1 MVHRLFGPQAFHQPP
16 RIARDSLDALPSQ
29 LAFIGRILKERCWPG
44 EPYLLACGR
53 VFWRRSGYLPAD
65 SAIFRLPSHIDMVCR
80 KELRQYAGSGMELS
94 SIYTRENRRR
104 FLVAAAILIVVIATV
119 DWLTKPFISIGFL
132 YLFPIM
138 LIAGFLARWQT
149 VVVALVCAILQEL
162 FSELPSGEA
171 VTRLLMASA
180 GFVGTGLFV
189 SEMIRSRQAALEHL
203 EAVETHSK
211 LRQDAEEQLRIM
223 VESSPAAIVTIDSS
237 GRVLLANNAAQ
248 TLFASED
255 TAIVGQSIA
264 QFLPALQS
272 AAETQRSTQFRTE
285 LRCRGRRKNGEAF
298 LGAVWFSTYNTSQGP
313 RLAAIIV
320 DLSEDLRDREDL
332 SLDHLLKSTKILMG
346 AVAHEIRN
354 VCGAVL
360 AVHKNLSRLPAL
372 QDNEDFR
379 ALGLLIDGLEKLSE
393 MELLPPLDQTLS
405 SVELTTLLDELR
417 VLIEPSYQET
427 ATTVAWRLQDNLPLV
442 IGDRYGL
449 QQVFLNLARNSQHAM
464 ESTEQKQLTISSEL
478 EPNAVVIRFEDTG
491 VGIPSPYQ
499 LFKPFQQG
507 ANATGLGLYVSRAI
521 LRSFGAELR
530 FEPRTTGCCFA
541 VRLARVLA
549 RKETSNG

>member
-1 MVHRLFGPQAFHQPP
+1 MWDPL
-16 RIARDSLDALPSQ
+16 
-29 LAFIGRILKERCWPG
+29 
-44 EPYLLACGR
+44 
-53 VFWRRSGYLPAD
+53 
-65 SAIFRLPSHIDMVCR
+65 
-80 KELRQYAGSGMELS
+80 
-94 SIYTRENRRR
+94 SIYAPASRTKL
-104 FLVAAAILIVVIATV
+104 LVSAGLLITVIALV
-119 DWLTKPFISIGFL
+119 DWLTKPYISIGFL

-138 LIAGFLARWQT
+138 LIAGFLTRWQI
-149 VVVALVCAILQEL
+149 VLVALVCAVLQEL

-171 VTRLLMASA
+171 ITRLLMASA

-189 SEMIRSRQAALEHL
+189 SEIIRSRQMALEHVA
-203 EAVETHSK
+203 EIETHSK
-211 LRQDAEEQLRIM
+211 LRQEAEEQLHIL
-223 VESSPAAIVTIDSS
+223 VDSSPAAIVTIDSS
-237 GRVLLANNAAQ
+237 GGILLANNAAQ

-255 TAIVGQSIA
+255 TPIVGQSIA

-272 AAETQRSTQFRTE
+272 AVQTQRSTQFRTE

-393 MELLPPLDQTLS
+393 MELLPPLDKNMS

-417 VLIEPSYQET
+417 VLIEPIYQE
-427 ATTVAWRLQDNLPLV
+427 AGIRILWRLQDNLPLV
-442 IGDRYGL
+442 VGDRYGL
-449 QQVFLNLARNSQHAM
+449 QQVFLNLARNSQRAM

-478 EPNAVVIRFEDTG
+478 ESSAVVIRFEDTG
-491 VGIPSPYQ
+491 VGILSQYQ

-521 LRSFGAELR
+521 LRSFGGELR
-530 FEPRTTGCCFA
+530 FEPRAAGCCFA
-541 VRLARVLA
+541 VRLARVSG
-549 RKETSNG
+549 RKETPNG